1 MDERHPLNF
10 AVVREDPS
18 PEINS
23 IEKNRGTSALVV
35 ASGGCTALALK
46 NTFPHLQ
53 VDLFDINPTQL
64 QHVKNKITAIKNKDY
79 RLLNIENSDPSGLN
93 QNGVF
98 EGYFRIFR
106 QIFIEFISSESEL
119 ELFFNSDYIVRKEIL
134 SKWTSAPFWQ
144 PIFDICFNNT
154 FLTAMFGDNAVQH
167 AERDSY
173 IAYFRQCFTT
183 ALGKENSADNYFLQ
197 SIFLGCYLKSNAP
210 SFLTSQTDYEFNYL
224 CSALPDLE
232 KIDHYDLI
240 SLSNILDWCDKE
252 TIDQHITAL
261 KTMRPG
267 STLILRQLN
276 NVQSLRALLE
286 SEFLF
291 DDQSGSYYQ
300 SHDQSMFYNRIEIA
314 TKK

>member
-18 PEINS
+18 PEINC
-23 IEKNRGTSALVV
+23 IAKNQGKNALLV

-46 NTFPHLQ
+46 DQFPHLQ

-79 RLLNIENSDPSGLN
+79 PLLNIDNSDPSGLN

-98 EGYFRIFR
+98 ESYFRIFR

-119 ELFFNSDYIVRKEIL
+119 ELFFISDFTARKEIL
-134 SKWTSAPFWQ
+134 SKWTNASFWQ
-144 PIFDICFNNT
+144 PIFDICFNNQ
-154 FLTAMFGDNAVQH
+154 FLTAMFGENTVQH
-167 AERDSY
+167 AEKDSY
-173 IAYFRQCFTT
+173 IEYFRHCFKA

-197 SIFLGCYLKSNAP
+197 SIFLGRYLKSSVP
-210 SFLTSQTDYEFNYL
+210 SFLTSETEYEFNYL

-252 TIDQHITAL
+252 TIHQHVTSL
-261 KTMRPG
+261 KTMRSG

-276 NVQSLRALLE
+276 NVKSLRPLLE
-286 SEFLF
+286 SEFSF
-291 DDQSGSYYQ
+291 DDQLGSYYKSQ
-300 SHDQSMFYNRIEIA
+300 DQSMFYNRIEIA

>member
-18 PEINS
+18 PEIDC
-23 IEKNRGTSALVV
+23 IQKNQGKRALLV

-46 NTFPHLQ
+46 DKLPHLQ

-79 RLLNIENSDPSGLN
+79 PLLNIENNDPSGLN
-93 QNGVF
+93 QNGAF
-98 EGYFRIFR
+98 ERYFRIFR

-119 ELFFNSDYIVRKEIL
+119 ELFFNSDFTTRKEIL
-134 SKWTSAPFWQ
+134 SKWTGASFWQ

-167 AERDSY
+167 AEKDSY
-173 IAYFRQCFTT
+173 IEYFKNCFTA

-197 SIFLGCYLKSNAP
+197 SIFLGRYLKSSAP
-210 SFLTSQTDYEFNYL
+210 SFLTSETDYDFNYH
-224 CSALPDLE
+224 CSPLPDLD
-232 KIDHYDLI
+232 KVDHYDLI

-252 TIDQHITAL
+252 SITQHITSL
-261 KTMRPG
+261 KTMRSG

-276 NVQSLRALLE
+276 NVKSLRPLLE
-286 SEFLF
+286 SEFSF
-291 DDQSGSYYQ
+291 DDQSSSYYKSQ
-300 SHDQSMFYNRIEIA
+300 DKSMFYNRIEIA